1 MNYLWAWGSTSG
13 SDVPSQSHISPREC
27 PPWKLRWMLQNTRF
41 RVFTNIYSAW
51 ILWIRWLLHWILR
64 LDTSTLITLIAT
76 LPWILCFLF
85 RDFFILYYSP
95 CNLFFNSISHLC
107 ISVLSCI
114 QTIYKHP
121 WFTSLRRNVKDL
133 APPSNDLHISWVLS
147 DLRANIHAL
156 LLAVWET
163 HIADQAHVTVGCED

>member
-1 MNYLWAWGSTSG
+1 MSFTTDCAFPKLLDSRYSRIFTLLEYSEYADYST
-13 SDVPSQSHISPREC
+13 E
-27 PPWKLRWMLQNTRF
+27 
-41 RVFTNIYSAW
+41 YSAW
-51 ILWIRWLLHWILR
+51 ILVLWSLWLLHCREYSVFYFGI
-64 LDTSTLITLIAT
+64 
-76 LPWILCFLF
+76 FLF
-85 RDFFILYYSP
+85 SILLP
-95 CNLFFNSISHLC
+95 CNLFFNYISHLC

-163 HIADQAHVTVGCED
+163 HIADQAHVAIGCED